1 MVIVVARFR
10 PKAERVDDFV
20 ALLKDVQ
27 AASREDH
34 GCLHYGYYAEV
45 ADPLQY
51 VAVEEWRDMAALEAH
66 LRTPHVARLIAALPE
81 FADGPLDIAAHTVA
95 ESGPLPLPHR

>member
-10 PKAERVDDFV
+10 PRADKLIEFIT
-20 ALLKDVQ
+20 LLTEVQ
-27 AASREDH
+27 TASRADD
-34 GCLHYGYYAEV
+34 GCVNYGYYAEV
-45 ADPLQY
+45 ADPLSY

-66 LRTPHVARLIAALPE
+66 LRTPHVAKLIAALPE

-95 ESGPLPLPHR
+95 ESGPLPLPR